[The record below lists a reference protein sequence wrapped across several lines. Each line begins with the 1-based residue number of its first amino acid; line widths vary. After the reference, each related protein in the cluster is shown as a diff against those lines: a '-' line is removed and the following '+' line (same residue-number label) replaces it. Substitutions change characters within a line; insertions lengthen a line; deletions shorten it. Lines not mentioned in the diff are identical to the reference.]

1 VQDHAIRKSQKG
13 FIFPRSHKER
23 ILILSYKINI
33 KNFCVRNNKKNSQK
47 TNYEM
52 KNNWEAYYKGSIYFK
67 YKKHLQILK
76 KQTKDLNLQFAVKQ

>member
-1 VQDHAIRKSQKG
+1 MHQLVPKSKYCFGQEAYLVNEYTVQ
-13 FIFPRSHKER
+13 
-23 ILILSYKINI
+23 YK
-33 KNFCVRNNKKNSQK
+33 VLG
-47 TNYEM
+47 EM